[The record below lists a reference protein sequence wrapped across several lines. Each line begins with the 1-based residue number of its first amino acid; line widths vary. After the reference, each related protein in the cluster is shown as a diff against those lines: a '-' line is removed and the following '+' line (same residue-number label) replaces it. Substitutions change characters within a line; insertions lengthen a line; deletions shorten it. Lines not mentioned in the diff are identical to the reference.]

1 MGKSWPRNI
10 KLRQTFMQSLRPKVT
25 SIIAGSRKLTYEKLA
40 VKMNK
45 QGITGRNG
53 GKFYTK
59 CEESSE
65 ETGS

>member
-1 MGKSWPRNI
+1 
-10 KLRQTFMQSLRPKVT
+10 MQSLRPKVT